1 MWYNIRINNRRI
13 VGKKT
18 EICTMDNIIASAAT
32 GDNKMVIIIV
42 ACVAAAALLF
52 VVSKLGR
59 KK

>member
-1 MWYNIRINNRRI
+1 
-13 VGKKT
+13 
-18 EICTMDNIIASAAT
+18 MDNLIASVAT

-42 ACVAAAALLF
+42 ARVAAAALLF

>member
-1 MWYNIRINNRRI
+1 
-13 VGKKT
+13 
-18 EICTMDNIIASAAT
+18 MDNLIASAAT

-42 ACVAAAALLF
+42 ACVAAVALLF

>member
-1 MWYNIRINNRRI
+1 
-13 VGKKT
+13 
-18 EICTMDNIIASAAT
+18 MDNLIASVAT

-42 ACVAAAALLF
+42 ACVVAAALLF